1 MLEVNN
7 FNAIRISLASPEQIR
22 DWSKGEVTKP
32 ETINYR
38 TLRPEKDGLFDERI
52 FGPSRDWECYC
63 GKYKRIRY
71 KGIIC
76 DKCGVEVTRA
86 KVRRERM
93 GHIQLAS
100 PVSHIW
106 YFKGTPSRLG
116 ILLDISPRNLERIL
130 YFALYIVTWVD
141 EDARARLLAQLDE
154 EAEGRGGQGG
164 RALSEME
171 DSLRA
176 DLNRRTDELNE
187 NLAQFKLER
196 EEERTARTADLVEKQ
211 QSTEAAIK
219 ALGKEPAAEPIVFE
233 PTGEIIVAAGDKG
246 DKAAITRL
254 NKAAAAEV
262 ERANTEVQER
272 EKLQEDQVRAQIE
285 DARLQLDATLE
296 AERERLR
303 GEAEGTKED
312 IRKARDEINRLQ
324 PGLMLPETSLD
335 GFNYRDL
342 DRKYGTGVRGGS
354 RLFGAGMGA
363 EAVREL
369 IGRMELDELG
379 QRLHSEVRTTSGQ
392 RRKKAIKRLRL
403 IEAFRRSGNRPEWMI
418 LSVLP
423 VIPPDLRPMVQL
435 DGGRF
440 ATSDLNDLYRRVI
453 NRNNR
458 LKRLLELGAPEI
470 IIRNEKRMLQEACDA
485 LIDNGRRG
493 RSIVGTGNHR
503 LKSLS
508 DMLKGKQGRF
518 RQNLLGKR
526 VDYSGRSVIVVG
538 PELKL
543 HQCGLPK
550 KMALELFKPFVMR
563 QLVDKGLAHNI
574 KSAKRI
580 VERASSRPEV
590 WDVLEEVI
598 QDHPVLLN
606 RAPTLHRLGIQAFMP
621 VLVEGSAIQIHP
633 LVCFA
638 FNADFDGDQMAV
650 HVPLSRAAQEE
661 AKRMMLSTANLLS
674 PSDGAP
680 VVAPTQDM
688 VLGCYY
694 LTIEREDTQDK
705 KPLASFSDETEALLA
720 YDVSRIDTRR
730 DVELSNHH
738 VPKMHL
744 HSPIEVTVKT
754 WDEAAGEIVTQA
766 VRTTVGRVVFNQVL
780 PDRLRYLNKAMNRTA
795 LRELVADCYRLL
807 GPIETAHLVDGIKS
821 VGFHY
826 ATRGG
831 MTIAVDDITIPDAKA
846 GLLKDADGQVEA
858 IDRQF
863 QRGLITDDERYEQ
876 VVDVWK
882 KTTQQ
887 ISDHMMEA
895 LDPTGAVTM
904 MTTSGARGNK
914 GNIGQLGGMR
924 GLMADPTGR
933 IIDVPVRSNFR
944 EGMTV
949 LEYFISTHGA
959 RKGLADTALRTA
971 DSGYLTRRLVD
982 VAQDVITRE
991 DDCGTEEGTWITRA
1005 ETEEFAP
1012 EADAFQR
1019 RMVGRYAAGPVIDP
1033 KTARKKGAEPIV
1045 ERNQEITE
1053 QIAEQIAEAGVEEVL
1068 VRSPLTCM
1076 SRHGVCRACYGRNLA
1091 TGQLVGI
1098 GEAVGIIAAQS
1109 IGEPGTQLTMR
1120 TFHTGGVA
1128 GLDITAGLPRVE
1140 ELFEARMPKG
1150 KAEISH
1156 IDGVVEVIQGDNG
1169 ARRVKVTSREEFD
1182 TPLRIAKGHEVLVAE
1197 GDQVEANQVVAR
1209 REAKDGTVDEIRAPE
1224 RGLMVRADD
1233 GLRVRSEDVVER
1245 EYAIPHNA
1253 KLLIENGQLVRAGD
1267 PITDGPINPQEY
1279 LETRGRD
1286 AVQRYLVKE
1295 VQRVYRSQGV
1305 TINDKH
1311 IEIIVR
1317 QMLRKVRIDQPGDS
1331 EQLPFELV
1339 DKFDFEELNNQVMAE
1354 GGEPSTAETVLLG
1367 VTKASLNTSSFLA
1380 AASFQ
1385 ETTRVLTEAAING
1398 AKDNLL
1404 GLKENVIIGK
1414 LIPAGTGAP
1423 QNLAAARAAARRA
1436 AAEALAG
1443 GELPEGFG
1451 EEEINIFLAE
1461 AQARAEAEAA
1471 QTGEYNPLLGEAAAR
1486 DGEGDGELPNLEN
1499 PFMAADA
1506 EEDEDGDQL
1515 PSLEG
1520 AAEETETPA

>member
-116 ILLDISPRNLERIL
+116 ILLDISPRNLEAVL
-130 YFALYIVTWVD
+130 YFAKYIVTWVD
-141 EDARARLLAQLDE
+141 EDARARLLQQLDE
-154 EAEGRGGQGG
+154 EADGRGRGGK
-164 RALSEME
+164 AIAELE
-171 DSLRA
+171 DQLRA
-176 DLNRRTDELNE
+176 ELHRESDDLRAA
-187 NLAQFKLER
+187 LAAFKKDR
-196 EEERTARTADLVEKQ
+196 EEERTQRTSGLVEAQ
-211 QSTEAAIK
+211 QATEAAIT
-219 ALGKEPAAEPIVFE
+219 ALGSATADEPILFGDEVIVGA
-233 PTGEIIVAAGDKG
+233 GETADKKTVTALR
-246 DKAAITRL
+246 KAAQD
-254 NKAAAAEV
+254 EV
-262 ERANTEVQER
+262 ERVNTEIQER
-272 EKLQEDQVRAQIE
+272 EAAEEASVEQRISDLRLQM
-285 DARLQLDATLE
+285 DARLESEQ
-296 AERERLR
+296 ERLKT
-303 GEAEGTKED
+303 EAEGLKEE
-312 IRKARDEINRLQ
+312 IRKARDEVTRLKA
-324 PGLMLPETSLD
+324 GDLLPEVALD
-335 GFNYRDL
+335 GWSFREL
-342 DRKYGTGVRGGS
+342 DRKYGSGVRGAP

-363 EAVREL
+363 EAVRERVL
-369 IGRMELDELG
+369 RMDMEPLA
-379 QRLHSEVRTTSGQ
+379 QQLHSEVRTTSGM

-403 IEAFRRSGNRPEWMI
+403 IEAFRKSGTRPEWMI

-493 RSIVGTGNHR
+493 RAIAGTGNHR

-563 QLVDKGLAHNI
+563 QLVEKGFAHNI

-580 VERASSRPEV
+580 VERVRPEV

-598 QDHPVLLN
+598 KDHPVLLN

-650 HVPLSRAAQEE
+650 HVPLSRAAQDE
-661 AKRMMLSTANLLS
+661 ARRMMLSTANLLS
-674 PSDGAP
+674 PSDGGP

-688 VLGCYY
+688 ILGCYY
-694 LTIEREDTQDK
+694 LTLEREDAVQ
-705 KPLASFSDETEALLA
+705 PVRFADEQEALLA
-720 YDVSRIDTRR
+720 YEIGRIDTR
-730 DVELSNHH
+730 DGVDGLPNHH
-738 VPKMHL
+738 VARLGL
-744 HSPIEVTVKT
+744 HTPVELPART
-754 WDEAAGEIVTQA
+754 WDAESGTLVERE
-766 VRTTVGRVVFNQVL
+766 VRTTIGRLLFNQIL
-780 PDRLRYLNKAMNRTA
+780 PDQLRFLNRTMNRASLRQTVSECYQMLGPGETA
-795 LRELVADCYRLL
+795 L
-807 GPIETAHLVDGIKS
+807 LVDGIKS
-821 VGFHY
+821 IGFRY

-831 MTIAVDDITIPDAKA
+831 MTISVSDIPVPPRKA
-846 GLLKDADGQVEA
+846 EMLKDADAQIRR
-858 IDRQF
+858 IDEQF
-863 QRGLITDDERYEQ
+863 QRGLITDDERYTQ
-876 VVDVWK
+876 VVQIWQATTAKVSDDMASQMEPGADSSVAGGSVW
-882 KTTQQ
+882 
-887 ISDHMMEA
+887 
-895 LDPTGAVTM
+895 M
-904 MTTSGARGNK
+904 MTSSGARGNK

-933 IIDVPVRSNFR
+933 IIDVPVRSNFK

-982 VAQDVITRE
+982 VAQDVITRDE
-991 DDCGTEEGTWITRA
+991 DCGTEEGGWITRR
-1005 ETEEFAP
+1005 ETEEFAGTEP
-1012 EADAFQR
+1012 DAFRR
-1019 RMVGRYAAGPVIDP
+1019 RMVGRFAAGPVYAP
-1033 KTARKKGAEPIV
+1033 KARKNDAPIA
-1045 ERNQEITE
+1045 ERNQELDETLARAID
-1053 QIAEQIAEAGVEEVL
+1053 EAGVDEVL
-1068 VRSPLTCM
+1068 VRSPLTCQ
-1076 SRHGVCRACYGRNLA
+1076 SRYGVCRTCYGRNLA
-1091 TGQLVGI
+1091 TGERVGI

-1128 GLDITAGLPRVE
+1128 GGLDITAGLPRVE

-1156 IDGVVEVIQGDNG
+1156 IDGVVEILQTESGG
-1169 ARRVKVTSREEFD
+1169 RRVKVTSREAFD
-1182 TPLRIAKGHEVLVAE
+1182 VPLRISGDHELLVSE
-1197 GDQVEANQVVAR
+1197 GDAVEANQVLAR
-1209 REAKDGTVDEIRAPE
+1209 LQADEGVEEIRAPE
-1224 RGLMVRADD
+1224 RGMLVRTDE
-1233 GLRVRSEDVVER
+1233 GLGVRSEDVVER

-1253 KLLIENGQLVRAGD
+1253 KLLVENGQQIRAGD
-1267 PITDGPINPQEY
+1267 AITDGPINPQEY
-1279 LETRGRD
+1279 LETRGRE

-1317 QMLRKVRIDQPGDS
+1317 QMMRKVRIDQPGDT

-1339 DKFDFEELNNQVMAE
+1339 DRFEFEEINNKVLAE
-1354 GGEPSTAETVLLG
+1354 GGEPATAETVLLG

-1398 AKDNLL
+1398 AKDRLV

-1414 LIPAGTGAP
+1414 LIPAGSGAP
-1423 QNLAAARAAARRA
+1423 ANVAARREAERRA

-1451 EEEINIFLAE
+1451 EVANPFLTELAPGEVDLERLGGPAPAAE
-1461 AQARAEAEAA
+1461 A
-1471 QTGEYNPLLGEAAAR
+1471 NPFLGELADEDDDDSLQANPFL
-1486 DGEGDGELPNLEN
+1486 EGD
-1499 PFMAADA
+1499 A
-1506 EEDEDGDQL
+1506 
-1515 PSLEG
+1515 
-1520 AAEETETPA
+1520 